1 MGRTG
6 LAPARHVSIPGAD
19 GCPHDPPYAAVA
31 AAAPLTGFHPGA
43 PRRRVRLRVLLP
55 VRRSVTKGFRRA
67 VSGLRPKR
75 VSL

>member
-1 MGRTG
+1 MGRTR

-19 GCPHDPPYAAVA
+19 GRPHDPPYAAVA

-43 PRRRVRLRVLLP
+43 PRPRVLLP
-55 VRRSVTKGFRRA
+55 VRWSATGDLRPA

-75 VSL
+75 GSL